1 MMAAYARVVRRSV
14 AVTAAVG
21 AVMIGICAALGGA
34 KGVYG
39 ALVGVG
45 VVTVFFGISV
55 IAVGKAAKVS
65 PQVMMATAVG
75 TYIGKIIAFM
85 IVLVLLQKST
95 AFNPKMLGV
104 TALVCI
110 LVWCGAQV
118 YNTARLK
125 VLYVDPDG
133 SSQ

>member
-1 MMAAYARVVRRSV
+1 MMAAYARVVRRSA

-39 ALVGVG
+39 ALIGVA

-55 IAVGKAAKVS
+55 IAVGKAAKIS

-75 TYIGKIIAFM
+75 TYIAKIIAFM

-95 AFNPKMLGV
+95 AFNPKMLG
-104 TALVCI
+104 
-110 LVWCGAQV
+110 
-118 YNTARLK
+118 
-125 VLYVDPDG
+125 
-133 SSQ
+133 

>member
-1 MMAAYARVVRRSV
+1 MMGPYARVVRRSA

-21 AVMIGICAALGGA
+21 AVMIGICAGLGGA

-39 ALVGVG
+39 ALIGVG

-55 IAVGKAAKVS
+55 IVVGKAAKIS
-65 PQVMMATAVG
+65 PQMMMTAAVG
-75 TYIGKIIAFM
+75 SYIVKIIAFG
-85 IVLVLLQKST
+85 IVLVALGNST
-95 AFNPKMLGV
+95 AFNGKMLGV
-104 TALVCI
+104 TALACI

-118 YNTARLK
+118 FNMVRLK

-133 SSQ
+133 GSR